1 MFFTICVRRDGAKG
15 YKAIVPDLPGCTITR
30 ASKARVLTD
39 VHLAIETKV
48 AELLGNKK
56 PIPLSR
62 SIEELRCDNELAD
75 GELFAIHI
83 NLDHLQAVAIHQ
95 AGHWE

>member
-1 MFFTICVRRDGAKG
+1 MLFTICVRHGGSKG
-15 YKAIVPDLPGCTITR
+15 YKAIVPDLPGCSTTGT
-30 ASKARVLTD
+30 SKARVLTD
-39 VHLAIETKV
+39 VHLAIETEI
-48 AELLGNKK
+48 AALLGSEK

-62 SIEELRCDNELAD
+62 SIEELQFDSELAD
-75 GELFAIHI
+75 GELFSIHI